1 MKYRMSD
8 KGVCGVRAGA
18 NKAASIYQPHITSY
32 DYDCPVGEAGGYGQP
47 GIGGPNKFEVRRL
60 PSLHKIVDQRLYA
73 GPPGAAW
80 PHADGAARYCTA
92 TDSPAR
98 LSAG

>member
-1 MKYRMSD
+1 MEQDQVLS
-8 KGVCGVRAGA
+8 KGDRGVRAGA

-60 PSLHKIVDQRLYA
+60 PSLHNVVHQR
-73 GPPGAAW
+73 
-80 PHADGAARYCTA
+80 PHAASHRVCIVT
-92 TDSPAR
+92 R
-98 LSAG
+98 